1 MPDAWFSHHPSSPES
16 TLVAG
21 GVWQLSTLATLIQEI
36 DALLP
41 QITTSELCIE
51 CDTLK
56 SLDTSGAW
64 LLQRTLLRLEENGT
78 CCQLKNISL
87 EHQALLT
94 YVQEYGQQQRKEKV
108 TNAWLA
114 NSLVS
119 IGQSCLFSWNEALRF
134 IAFLGHMVTT
144 TGRVFKNPALMRVT
158 ATLHH
163 MEMVGIRALPIVSLT
178 AFLIGVVIAYQ
189 GATLLKQFGANIFI
203 VDLVAVSILRELGIL
218 ITAIIVAGRSGSA
231 FTAQIG
237 MMKVNEEID
246 AMRTMGLDPM
256 IVLLLPRLLALI
268 LTLPLLTFI
277 ADFAGLA
284 GGALISWIT
293 LDINPILFVQQ
304 LQTVIAPSTFY
315 VGIIK
320 APVFAAVIA
329 LVGCFCGFQVSGN
342 AESVGRRTTTSVVLS
357 IFLVIIMDAVFSIF
371 FSEIDF

>member
-78 CCQLKNISL
+78 CCQLKNISP

-178 AFLIGVVIAYQ
+178 
-189 GATLLKQFGANIFI
+189 
-203 VDLVAVSILRELGIL
+203 
-218 ITAIIVAGRSGSA
+218 
-231 FTAQIG
+231 
-237 MMKVNEEID
+237 
-246 AMRTMGLDPM
+246 
-256 IVLLLPRLLALI
+256 
-268 LTLPLLTFI
+268 
-277 ADFAGLA
+277 
-284 GGALISWIT
+284 
-293 LDINPILFVQQ
+293 
-304 LQTVIAPSTFY
+304 
-315 VGIIK
+315 
-320 APVFAAVIA
+320 
-329 LVGCFCGFQVSGN
+329 
-342 AESVGRRTTTSVVLS
+342 
-357 IFLVIIMDAVFSIF
+357 
-371 FSEIDF
+371 